1 VDICALPERLDAHAL
16 DHVDEGLV
24 LVLAQRDIALDHAFD
39 RGRHFGGRERGA
51 DDPAEGG
58 PLTGPVAGVPA
69 GEREELLNTVA
80 ALPQQ
85 VSVLLIEHDMDL
97 VFEFADRITV
107 LVNGV
112 VLTEGTPQEIAQDE
126 RVKAV
131 YLGHSEVL
139 RHG

>member
-1 VDICALPERLDAHAL
+1 
-16 DHVDEGLV
+16 
-24 LVLAQRDIALDHAFD
+24 
-39 RGRHFGGRERGA
+39 
-51 DDPAEGG
+51 
-58 PLTGPVAGVPA
+58 
-69 GEREELLNTVA
+69 
-80 ALPQQ
+80 
-85 VSVLLIEHDMDL
+85 MDL

-107 LVNGV
+107 LVNGA

>member
-1 VDICALPERLDAHAL
+1 LD
-16 DHVDEGLV
+16 E
-24 LVLAQRDIALDHAFD
+24 
-39 RGRHFGGRERGA
+39 
-51 DDPAEGG
+51 
-58 PLTGPVAGVPA
+58 PVAGVPA
-69 GEREELLNTVA
+69 GEREELLHTVA
-80 ALPQQ
+80 ALPQK

-107 LVNGV
+107 LVNGA
-112 VLTEGTPQEIAQDE
+112 VLTEGSPQEIAQDE